1 MSPVWV
7 EVNVTLPTSLTREIS
22 RLKSTE
28 QFGALE
34 LPIPTTPTTPA
45 TPKSGR

>member
-34 LPIPTTPTTPA
+34 LANPHHPHNPRHPQV
-45 TPKSGR
+45 R